1 MKMDKESK
9 ISLGAAIATVTAI
22 LLSAIFAIA
31 IANSSTKYEENTYN
45 LSELNDGVY
54 AIYYTVH
61 SSIPADNYE
70 VVTVNC
76 NNNIYTFKGHVY
88 INYTEDN
95 HYITYQNYNMIN
107 ADKMYL
113 YVPTGSVEYQ
123 SGITIR

>member
-1 MKMDKESK
+1 MKMNKEDK
-9 ISLGAAIATVTAI
+9 ISLGAAIATVTVI
-22 LLSAIFAIA
+22 LLSAIFVIA
-31 IANSSTKYEENTYN
+31 IAKSSTNYEENTYS